1 MAFVNGLSDKLPPE
15 NSFMQCSSL
24 NRNTHWQK
32 SICKGHLISFEL
44 LQGRVR
50 QSGAVHADPPVQG
63 RCPRPLRRLPWQRRF
78 YVLPA
83 RKQESPCYLIPV
95 VVLGWHAPRL
105 WQMGMP
111 RPHAWRHEKGGHGLR
126 VHAPWAPG
134 SEADV
139 RPGRNCEFPVRVEA
153 RPRTV
158 DFVAMSEGRLVN
170 DRRV

>member
-1 MAFVNGLSDKLPPE
+1 MQFFVAAKK
-15 NSFMQCSSL
+15 
-24 NRNTHWQK
+24 T
-32 SICKGHLISFEL
+32 ICAGFHASCAAAAAELFATLDPDSEVVYASCGH
-44 LQGRVR
+44 
-50 QSGAVHADPPVQG
+50 
-63 RCPRPLRRLPWQRRF
+63 
-78 YVLPA
+78 
-83 RKQESPCYLIPV
+83 QESPRPIAGSASPV
-95 VVLGWHAPRL
+95 QYRNRLFAASLGKGDSTCSLPVSKKVLAISFPSWFSVGMRL
-105 WQMGMP
+105 GFGRWACRARTRGGM
-111 RPHAWRHEKGGHGLR
+111 RKEGHGLR